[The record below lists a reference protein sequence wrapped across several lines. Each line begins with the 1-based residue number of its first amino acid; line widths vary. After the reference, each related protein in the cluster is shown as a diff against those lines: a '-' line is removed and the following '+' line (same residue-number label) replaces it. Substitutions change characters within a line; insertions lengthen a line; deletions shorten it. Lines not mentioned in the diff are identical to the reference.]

1 MSVGEDCDEATTL
14 TLHNLVRNL
23 PKKDPEKLETYY
35 FQKRQKK
42 AVFPNM
48 HSQDWTNYCSIN
60 IMEIG
65 I

>member
-14 TLHNLVRNL
+14 TLRNLVRNV

-48 HSQDWTNYCSIN
+48 RSQD
-60 IMEIG
+60 
-65 I
+65 